1 MPEWLETTI
10 RSFSFLILLLI
21 LTRALGRKMAAR
33 MTHFEIAYTI
43 VLGIIT
49 GAISIQLVDLV
60 NGTFALLTWGLIGI
74 ALSFL
79 SLKSKMVRDAIHGRE
94 AVVIK
99 NGKVMEEQLRRVR
112 YTPEDLLQQLRNKQI
127 FSLADVEF
135 AVMESNGEINA
146 LLKSD
151 RQPIT
156 PKLLGVQ
163 TAPVAGIQTV
173 ILDGTIMD
181 EPLTTM
187 GLSRGWLREELEKIG
202 VSPENVFIA
211 QVDSMGELYIDLFD
225 DALQI
230 PKPST
235 RQLLLNSLEQAKADL
250 ESYALDT
257 DDPKSKQMYQRCS
270 EELSSI
276 IYDVRHLLK

>member
-10 RSFSFLILLLI
+10 RSFSFLVLLLI

-33 MTHFEIAYTI
+33 MTFFEIAYVI
-43 VLGIIT
+43 VLGMIT

-60 NGTFALLTWGLIGI
+60 NGIFAFLTWGLIGI

-99 NGKVMEEQLRRVR
+99 NGKVLEEQLRRVR

-146 LLKSD
+146 LIKSN

-156 PKLLGVQ
+156 PQHLGVE
-163 TAPVAGIQTV
+163 TAPVTGVQTV

-187 GLSRGWLREELEKIG
+187 GLNRGWLRGELEKIG

-230 PKPST
+230 PKPTT

-250 ESYALDT
+250 ETYAIDT
-257 DDPKSKQMYQRCS
+257 DDPKSKQMYQRCA